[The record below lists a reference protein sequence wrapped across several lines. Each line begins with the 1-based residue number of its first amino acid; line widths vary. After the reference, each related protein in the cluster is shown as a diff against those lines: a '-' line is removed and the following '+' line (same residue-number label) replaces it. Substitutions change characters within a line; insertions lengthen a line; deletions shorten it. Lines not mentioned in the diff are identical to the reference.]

1 MSEATPAAILQI
13 GTGFMASKT
22 LLSAIEVG
30 VFNTLAK
37 GPADLAT
44 LQQKLGLHPRS
55 ARDFLDALVSLK
67 LLERNNGVYSN
78 TVETDLF
85 LDKAKPSYVGGL
97 LEMAN
102 ARLYRFWGSLT
113 EALKTGELQNE
124 GKGGGDNFF
133 AAMYATPDKLRDFL
147 RAMTASALAR
157 RSRSRRS
164 SSGGAMQRSWISAR
178 RRASCRSFWP
188 RPIRIFAAS
197 ASTFR
202 WFDLCSRS
210 SLPAT
215 GFPTG
220 SRSRRVTSSRT
231 TCRKPT

>member
-102 ARLYRFWGSLT
+102 ARLYRFW
-113 EALKTGELQNE
+113 
-124 GKGGGDNFF
+124 
-133 AAMYATPDKLRDFL
+133 
-147 RAMTASALAR
+147 AR
-157 RSRSRRS
+157 SPKRSRP
-164 SSGGAMQRSWISAR
+164 ANCKTKAR
-178 RRASCRSFWP
+178 
-188 RPIRIFAAS
+188 AAG
-197 ASTFR
+197 T
-202 WFDLCSRS
+202 
-210 SLPAT
+210 
-215 GFPTG
+215 
-220 SRSRRVTSSRT
+220 TSSPRCT
-231 TCRKPT
+231 RRPTSSATSCAR

>member
-13 GTGFMASKT
+13 GAGFMASKT

-85 LDKAKPSYVGGL
+85 LDNAKPSYVGGL

-102 ARLYRFWGSLT
+102 ARLYRFRGSLT
-113 EALKTGELQNE
+113 EALKTANCKTKARAAGTTSSPRCTRRRQAPRLPARDERPQRWPGARDRAEVEWRRDETFMDLGTAQGELPVILA
-124 GKGGGDNFF
+124 K
-133 AAMYATPDKLRDFL
+133 AHPHLR
-147 RAMTASALAR
+147 
-157 RSRSRRS
+157 
-164 SSGGAMQRSWISAR
+164 GIG
-178 RRASCRSFWP
+178 
-188 RPIRIFAAS
+188 
-197 ASTFR
+197 STFR

-210 SLPAT
+210 SSPAT
-215 GFPTG
+215 GFRPV
-220 SRSRRVTSSRT
+220 RSRPATSSRT